1 MAALWNRAGHYI
13 FELWFFL
20 WSILYLLFFSS
31 PNLSRCR
38 LDNTARP
45 SGHTSTH
52 GLSANVGC
60 RSETCCT
67 RLAENSGRK
76 KSPKNRHLCTI
87 AQLLLGYILETKAH
101 MDNRTKLVT
110 QQYLPQMS
118 SQYGELRPTNG
129 WDWSSSL
136 GHPSKFQRVSRLG
149 SVTAQYS
156 SSGRQP
162 SFAALNGGRHYIR
175 QGGHHVGHRPTF

>member
-38 LDNTARP
+38 LDVC
-45 SGHTSTH
+45 HTSTH

-60 RSETCCT
+60 RSVTCCT
-67 RLAENSGRK
+67 QLAENSGRK
-76 KSPKNRHLCTI
+76 KSPKKSPSVHHCTT
-87 AQLLLGYILETKAH
+87 LLGYILETKAH
-101 MDNRTKLVT
+101 IDNRTKLVT
-110 QQYLPQMS
+110 QRYLLQMS

-149 SVTAQYS
+149 SVIAQYS
-156 SSGRQP
+156 SRGRQP
-162 SFAALNGGRHYIR
+162 SFAALNAGRHYIR